1 VLLEAIQLRD
11 ALLSRRLVQQWV
23 HRRGL
28 ASLQE
33 FQTTTLVSAAGHEAR
48 LWLEALLEPP
58 SPGIH
63 QPEPGLSIEEP
74 LQQVEAAFAALAA
87 EFAAPAPC
95 LDPVPAPAQSSV
107 EPPPLSFAIASA
119 TDRAAVSSTGSAVE
133 GPPPTD
139 GITEAEYTMQAE
151 HTMQPEDGKQ
161 PAPRFPLPGQLPR
174 LGRLKRLVRGCYEGA
189 IGGFQ
194 AIRAGEELLE
204 PFDPGDLNGIS
215 EADEAITAFDSIAAD
230 PLAADPLALST
241 FIDEPAAPVD
251 PVEPVAP
258 LPEFHAPGIAACHD
272 GPLDQPAAADQSSA
286 EVRRPTAS
294 LAFRLPRLGN
304 VGPFQRPAPAP
315 DALADLR
322 AWLPDEGDDLPRAC

>member
-95 LDPVPAPAQSSV
+95 LDPVPTPAQSSV
-107 EPPPLSFAIASA
+107 EPLPLSFAIASA
-119 TDRAAVSSTGSAVE
+119 TDRAAVSSSGSAVE

-151 HTMQPEDGKQ
+151 HTMQPEAGKW
-161 PAPRFPLPGQLPR
+161 PAPRFPLPGRLPR

-204 PFDPGDLNGIS
+204 PSDPGDLNGIS
-215 EADEAITAFDSIAAD
+215 EADEVITAFDSI
-230 PLAADPLALST
+230 AADPLALST

-272 GPLDQPAAADQSSA
+272 APLDQPAAADQSSA
-286 EVRRPTAS
+286 ELRRPTAS